1 MNGRAYTRSAA
12 AWSGF
17 AHALCSNART
27 HGRSRSRR
35 WLRQPGELDPVD
47 HHHGQLELRQAA
59 REQLV
64 ERPARPPHERRETAG
79 FEVERASRSTS
90 APTGSAP
97 RRDRRVEAPASI
109 RSSAMRSSRS
119 REPNSA

>member
-17 AHALCSNART
+17 AHAFCSNART
-27 HGRSRSRR
+27 RGRSRSGR
-35 WLRQPGELDPVD
+35 WLRQPGELDAVD

-59 REQLV
+59 REQ
-64 ERPARPPHERRETAG
+64 PGRPPHERRETAD
-79 FEVERASRSTS
+79 FEVELASRPTS
-90 APTGSAP
+90 APTGSP